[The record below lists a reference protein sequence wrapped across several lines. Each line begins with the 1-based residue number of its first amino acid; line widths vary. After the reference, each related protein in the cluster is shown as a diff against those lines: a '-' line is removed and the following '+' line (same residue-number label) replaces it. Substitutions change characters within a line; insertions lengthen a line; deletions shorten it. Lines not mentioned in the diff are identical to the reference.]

1 MPTKDLNKKVVMHDG
16 DKNENFSERVERAV
30 RVATIDD
37 VNLMLHGILL
47 LGDPEG
53 LRIYTTEI
61 KHAEKIA
68 FLSPD
73 AYVEIRICGDIAARE
88 TTCIEFHSLS

>member
-1 MPTKDLNKKVVMHDG
+1 MVIHDG
-16 DKNENFSERVERAV
+16 DNNENFSGRVERAV

-47 LGDPEG
+47 SGEPG
-53 LRIYTTEI
+53 WLRIYTTEI

-68 FLSPD
+68 FLSPE
-73 AYVEIRICGDIAARE
+73 AYVEIRICGDIAVRE
-88 TTCIEFHSLS
+88 TTCMEFHFLS

>member
-1 MPTKDLNKKVVMHDG
+1 MHDS
-16 DKNENFSERVERAV
+16 DKNENFSGRVERAV

-47 LGDPEG
+47 SGEPG
-53 LRIYTTEI
+53 WLRIYTTEI

-73 AYVEIRICGDIAARE
+73 AYVEIRVRDDINIQG
-88 TTCIEFHSLS
+88 TTYREFHSLS